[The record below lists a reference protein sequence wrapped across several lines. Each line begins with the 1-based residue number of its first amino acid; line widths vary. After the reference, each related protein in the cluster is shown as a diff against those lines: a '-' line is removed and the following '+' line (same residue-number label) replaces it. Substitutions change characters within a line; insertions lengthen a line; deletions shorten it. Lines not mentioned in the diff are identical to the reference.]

1 MSSELHGFGNEI
13 IPVSSSSASSSKPS
27 HEPEKA
33 MLLSDEGSW
42 CAGQIQVNE
51 YLQLDFGMTMMLTEI
66 ASQGHHSRDEYVTKY
81 RLDYSADHDG
91 SVWFR
96 YTHAFDSESEQIEL
110 DANKDSM
117 SVTVIKFL
125 HEIKA
130 RYLRIVAKTWHNG
143 ICLRVRVLG
152 FNGMC
157 YSTLCKV
164 FSL

>member
-33 MLLSDEGSW
+33 KLLSDEGSW

-51 YLQLDFGMTMMLTEI
+51 YLQLDFGMTMMLTGI
-66 ASQGHHSRDEYVTKY
+66 SSQGHHSRDEYVTKY
-81 RLDYSADHDG
+81 RLDYSVDG

-96 YTHAFDSESEQIEL
+96 YTHAFDSESERIEL
-110 DANKDSM
+110 EANKDSK
-117 SVTVIKFL
+117 SVTEIKFL

-130 RYLRIVAKTWHNG
+130 RHLRIVAKTWHNR

-152 FNGMC
+152 FNGTC
-157 YSTLCKV
+157 
-164 FSL
+164 